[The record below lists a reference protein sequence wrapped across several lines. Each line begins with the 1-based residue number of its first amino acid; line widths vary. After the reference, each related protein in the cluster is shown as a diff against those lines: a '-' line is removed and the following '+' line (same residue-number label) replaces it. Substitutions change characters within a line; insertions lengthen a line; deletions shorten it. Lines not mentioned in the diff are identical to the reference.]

1 MTKSR
6 NTPWNKD
13 NLARNRNRREKDD
26 PIDIYLLEIKRKK
39 DELEHKRLVEQM
51 TREVWE

>member
-1 MTKSR
+1 MTKSA

-13 NLARNRNRREKDD
+13 NLARNRHRKKDD
-26 PIDIYLLEIKRKK
+26 PIDLYLIEVKRKK